1 MPVSVRR
8 AESSVC
14 CRVELT
20 RVNAPLSYANT
31 VSRLVEARPVPEIRI
46 QKCDWFGCWSVESLR
61 LLLPGSGYYT
71 FYVKGV

>member
-1 MPVSVRR
+1 
-8 AESSVC
+8 
-14 CRVELT
+14 
-20 RVNAPLSYANT
+20 VNAPLPYANT

-71 FYVKGV
+71 FYVKGA